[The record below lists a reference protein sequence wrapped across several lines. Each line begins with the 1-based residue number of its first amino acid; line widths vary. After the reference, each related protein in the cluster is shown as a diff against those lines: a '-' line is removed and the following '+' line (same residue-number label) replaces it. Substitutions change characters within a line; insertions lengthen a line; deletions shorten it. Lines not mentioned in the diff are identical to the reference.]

1 MTDTTESE
9 PLRATTASPAV
20 RFIKDYLATCKKH
33 QYIVSKSRLEF
44 CEVSDE
50 LDDEVALAVRALV
63 ESGDSLVGM
72 EAECAALLSTRTYL
86 PSYALD
92 AVVRLLGEARCRE
105 LVPPEDFVWY
115 FSEPDRHLEQVAH
128 PQ

>member
-1 MTDTTESE
+1 MTDNTESE

-20 RFIKDYLATCKKH
+20 RFIRDYLAICKKH

-44 CEVSDE
+44 CEPSNE

-63 ESGDSLVGM
+63 ESGDSLAGM
-72 EAECAALLSTRTYL
+72 EAECAALLARRTYL

-92 AVVRLLGEARCRE
+92 AVVRLLGGAKCRA
-105 LVPPEDFVWY
+105 LVSPEEVEWY
-115 FSEPDRHLEQVAH
+115 FSEPDRCL
-128 PQ
+128 